1 MVLPSSTSDNTSNIK
16 LIDFGVNKQLQRQD
30 VKSKIVGHFKTYY
43 TYFFDRKGIDDSD
56 RGIFSSL
63 LIFLNI
69 STNVLYVTHEPIVS
83 AFNKLYDDIIMNLS
97 THIQTLLQKETPI
110 VDKRKIVFKILMFL
124 AFIDGLILKQ
134 EFSEDRIQCQTIMKY
149 MFTRDIFG
157 NLSTFLKYSSLDYH
171 KYLEKTVFN
180 TEDKTRLPII
190 SGIALVKAGVT
201 VEARYTM
208 LCNIILDKICQD
220 VAQLLSEPPASG
232 GGKNI
237 SKKIY
242 SRPRKSTKRTTRR
255 RLRRKSTKRI
265 RRRRTT
271 RATRK

>member
-1 MVLPSSTSDNTSNIK
+1 M
-16 LIDFGVNKQLQRQD
+16 
-30 VKSKIVGHFKTYY
+30 
-43 TYFFDRKGIDDSD
+43 
-56 RGIFSSL
+56 
-63 LIFLNI
+63 
-69 STNVLYVTHEPIVS
+69 
-83 AFNKLYDDIIMNLS
+83 YDDITMNLS

-124 AFIDGLILKQ
+124 AFIDGLIQ
-134 EFSEDRIQCQTIMKY
+134 NQQFGENSFHCRTIMKY
-149 MFTRDIFG
+149 IFTRDIFG
-157 NLSTFLKYSSLDYH
+157 DLATFLKYSSLDYH

-180 TEDKTRLPII
+180 AEDTTWLPII

-208 LCNIILDKICQD
+208 LCNIILDKICQH
-220 VAQLLSEPPASG
+220 VAQLLPEPPASG